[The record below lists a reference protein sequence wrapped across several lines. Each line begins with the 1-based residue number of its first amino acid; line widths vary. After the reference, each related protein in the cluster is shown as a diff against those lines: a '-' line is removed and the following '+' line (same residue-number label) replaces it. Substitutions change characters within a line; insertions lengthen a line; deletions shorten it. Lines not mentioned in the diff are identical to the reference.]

1 MKTISRRNLLK
12 AAGGLVAFLPVI
24 RHLAQSS
31 SAAADCGCPPPPPP
45 PIYGPPPPGYN
56 RCDQMQFVFWRM
68 RCINGF
74 EYREFVGYDAF
85 DSSYCA
91 NYLQSTGN
99 GCIGD
104 Y

>member
-1 MKTISRRNLLK
+1 
-12 AAGGLVAFLPVI
+12 
-24 RHLAQSS
+24 
-31 SAAADCGCPPPPPP
+31 
-45 PIYGPPPPGYN
+45 
-56 RCDQMQFVFWRM
+56 MQFVFWRM